1 MTDDS
6 TPTTDPV
13 APTDPAA
20 PAAPALA
27 LTVAYDG
34 AGFSG
39 FARQP
44 GQRTV
49 QGELERALSIALRRP
64 VELVGAGRTD
74 TGVHA
79 LGQVVSFPCNGDDID
94 ARSLLRSINAL
105 VGDGIVVREIRRAR
119 PGFSARFDAVSR
131 EYRYRIVSGPVR
143 PLFLGEVV
151 WWTPRSLNVEAMR
164 ASVVHLLGEHDFRSF
179 CLTEGAEGK
188 RTFRRV
194 NEIGLAEEEHLG
206 ERCLV
211 LRVEGNAFLRS
222 MVRVIVGTIVEVG
235 AGRQEPGW
243 VAEAL
248 AACDRSAAGPTA
260 PARGLTL
267 WRVGYR
273 DDVWL

>member
-1 MTDDS
+1 MTDDD
-6 TPTTDPV
+6 TATT
-13 APTDPAA
+13 TPAA
-20 PAAPALA
+20 EPVLS

-44 GQRTV
+44 DQRTV
-49 QGELERALSIALRRP
+49 QGQLERALSIALRRP
-64 VELVGAGRTD
+64 VETVCAGRTD

-79 LGQVVSFPCNGDDID
+79 LGQVVSFPCADADID
-94 ARSLLRSINAL
+94 ERALLRSLNAL
-105 VGDGIVVREIRRAR
+105 VGEDIVVREIRWAR

-131 EYRYRIVSGPVR
+131 EYRYRIVSGPVP
-143 PLFLGEVV
+143 PLFLGSVA
-151 WWTPRSLNVEAMR
+151 WWTPRVLDVEAMR
-164 ASVVHLLGEHDFRSF
+164 EGAGHLPGEHDFRSF
-179 CLTEGAEGK
+179 CLTEAAEGR

-194 NEIGLAEEEHLG
+194 NTIGLAEEEHLG

-222 MVRVIVGTIVEVG
+222 MVRVIVGTLVEVG
-235 AGRQEPGW
+235 AGRREPGW

-273 DDVWL
+273 DGVWL